1 MGLGELL
8 SEERN
13 IEMVRGMLASFN
25 ANFVA
30 LKEGAAPPDLE
41 LFAPDVE
48 FRHVDAFPVPI
59 HFVGRD
65 RYQDWIQETLGEYS
79 GVHWGEPE
87 LIAHGDFV
95 VALARMT
102 GRPDEAD
109 ADEAELAVDLA
120 VLHEIRDGLV
130 TKVHVYLDR
139 DAALRAAGITAG

>member
-1 MGLGELL
+1 VGIRELL

-48 FRHVDAFPVPI
+48 FRHVDAFPTPI
-59 HFVGRD
+59 HLVGRE

-87 LIAHGDFV
+87 LVANGDFV

-102 GRPDEAD
+102 GRPDMAGPEEAD
-109 ADEAELAVDLA
+109 LAVDLA
-120 VLHEIRDGLV
+120 VLHEIQDGLV

-139 DAALRAAGITAG
+139 EAALRAAGITEG